1 MTAVGQEAT
10 AGQEVLANQI
20 ARLDGDIA
28 AIEEYLKGYDAM
40 VANLEESKRNR
51 EALHVALE
59 LLRGAGA

>member
-28 AIEEYLKGYDAM
+28 AIEEYLKGYDVM

-59 LLRGAGA
+59 ALRDAGA